1 MSVPVTLFNPNEL
14 PLFFSVNGGNVFATS
29 GTGPA
34 QNWQPQQPDP
44 NPLGFVDGSPA
55 PNVFGTLA
63 PNQVLII
70 FARGPVAPPVIIS
83 LPQGTQIDSLQ
94 LYIFLT
100 LAPTAGTW
108 VMLNAGAP
116 ITWGNISSDAAGQS
130 SGENE
135 AYS

>member
-1 MSVPVTLFNPNEL
+1 MSVSVTLFNPNEL
-14 PLFFSVNGGNVFATS
+14 PLFFSVNNGSVFATS

-34 QNWQPQQPDP
+34 QNWLPQQPDP

-55 PNVFGTLA
+55 PNVLGTLG

-70 FARGPVAPPVIIS
+70 FGRGPIASPVIINI
-83 LPQGTQIDSLQ
+83 PQGTQIDSLQ

-108 VMLNAGAP
+108 VMLNAGTP
-116 ITWGNISSDAAGQS
+116 LTWGNISSDEAERS